1 MLQEERERVSK
12 MSSFQDSC
20 VGKKRSAMRIYREEE
35 RRKSLG
41 VYLVLNSCV
50 LFTPPHFHGEI

>member
-1 MLQEERERVSK
+1 MLQKERVNK

-20 VGKKRSAMRIYREEE
+20 IGKEERSAMRIYREEE

-41 VYLVLNSCV
+41 VYLVLNVCV